1 MRTIEPG
8 GNYRRSAT
16 QGVQKY
22 TQIRK
27 QIQTHIIANNCGE
40 NPFLFIV
47 TLKMHLQV

>member
-1 MRTIEPG
+1 MGTIEPG

-22 TQIRK
+22 TPNRK